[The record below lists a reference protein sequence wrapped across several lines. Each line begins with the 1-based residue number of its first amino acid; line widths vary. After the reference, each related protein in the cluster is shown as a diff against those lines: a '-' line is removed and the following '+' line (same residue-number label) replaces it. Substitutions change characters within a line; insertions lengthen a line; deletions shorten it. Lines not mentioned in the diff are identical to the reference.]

1 MNKDLYNILG
11 VKKDA
16 TKEEIKKAFH
26 KLSVKYHPDKNP
38 DNKEAEEKFKE
49 ISSAY
54 SVLSDPK
61 RRNEYDNSNNGFF
74 DGNFNPNEHHFH
86 HIFNSVFGNRKKVR
100 KKGQSIS
107 LYHKIHL
114 SKFILGGQEI
124 ISFKFTDRCKNCNG
138 TGDEESEICDNC
150 NGTGSIENRKQTAI
164 GYFTTIITCGK
175 CNGKGRIRISQ
186 CKECNGMG
194 SIEVSKK
201 IKVNMKEGTE
211 VNSKVL
217 INNMGKEGINGGPKG
232 DVLIML
238 GIIIPEKKNLT
249 KKQIKVLKSIGD

>member
-1 MNKDLYNILG
+1 MKKTDLYNTLG

-16 TKEEIKKAFH
+16 TKEEIKKSFH

-38 DNKEAEEKFKE
+38 DNKDAEERFKE

-61 RRNEYDNSNNGFF
+61 RRNEYDNSVNGFI
-74 DGNFNPNEHHFH
+74 GVNPNDLHN
-86 HIFNSVFGNRKKVR
+86 IFNSFFGNRQNTPR
-100 KKGQSIS
+100 KGQSIS

-124 ISFKFTDRCKNCNG
+124 ISFKFIDKCKKCNG
-138 TGDEESEICDNC
+138 TGDEESKVCKNC
-150 NGTGSIENRKQTAI
+150 NGTGNIHNIK

-175 CNGKGRIRISQ
+175 CNGKGRIRISK
-186 CKECNGMG
+186 CKECNGTG
-194 SIEVSKK
+194 KVEISKQ

-211 VNSKVL
+211 INSKMS
-217 INNMGKEGINGGPKG
+217 IGGIGKEGINGGPKG
-232 DVLIML
+232 DILIML
-238 GIIIPEKKNLT
+238 GVIMPDKKDLT